1 MSTRE
6 EQSVNTYEA
15 IAARRS
21 IRRYKPDPVTEDK
34 VARVL
39 DAARLA
45 PSWKNLQC
53 WRFIVVRGETGK
65 AGILSGFQDTNPG
78 KKAITAA
85 PVMIVLCA
93 DPQAS
98 GKMGDKDYYLVD
110 CGIAMEN
117 LMLAATAEGLGTCW
131 LGEFDETPVKTALG
145 IPDAWRIVGMT
156 PLGYADQDPKPRPR
170 KTMEEIVFQE
180 KWGSQG

>member
-1 MSTRE
+1 MD
-6 EQSVNTYEA
+6 VYEA

-21 IRRYKPDPVTEDK
+21 IRRYKPDQVSEEQ
-34 VARVL
+34 VLRVL

-45 PSWKNLQC
+45 PSWKDQQC
-53 WRFIVVRGETGK
+53 WRFIIVRGEEGK
-65 AGILSGFQDTNPG
+65 AGILAGFEDTNPG

-110 CGIAMEN
+110 AGITMEN
-117 LMLAATAEGLGTCW
+117 LMLAACAEGLGTCW
-131 LGEFDETPVKTALG
+131 LGEFDENPVKAALD
-145 IPDAWRIVGMT
+145 IPVAWRIVGMT
-156 PLGYADQDPKPRPR
+156 PLGHPDQDPKPRPR
-170 KTMEEIVFQE
+170 KALEEIVFCE
-180 KWGSQG
+180 RWKNEG

>member
-1 MSTRE
+1 MD
-6 EQSVNTYEA
+6 VYEA
-15 IAARRS
+15 ISARRS
-21 IRRYKPDPVTEDK
+21 IRRYKPDQ
-34 VARVL
+34 VAQEQVLRVL

-45 PSWKNLQC
+45 PSWKDLQC

-65 AGILSGFQDTNPG
+65 TGILSGFEDTNPG

-110 CGIAMEN
+110 AGITMEN
-117 LMLAATAEGLGTCW
+117 LMLAARAEGLGTCW
-131 LGEFDETPVKTALG
+131 LGEFDENPVKVALS
-145 IPDAWRIVGMT
+145 IPATWKIVGMT
-156 PLGYADQDPKPRPR
+156 PLGYPDQDPKPRPR
-170 KTMEEIVFQE
+170 KTLEEIVCYERWDGQA
-180 KWGSQG
+180 